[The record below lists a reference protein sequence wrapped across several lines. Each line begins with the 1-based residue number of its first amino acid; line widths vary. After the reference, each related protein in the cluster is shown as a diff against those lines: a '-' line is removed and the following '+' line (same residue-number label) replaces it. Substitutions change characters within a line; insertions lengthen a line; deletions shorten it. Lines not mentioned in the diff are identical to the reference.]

1 MFTNSGRFFYVYVF
15 CWAYALTS
23 FGFRLTVGKQPIWI
37 NASIALFVT
46 AFVWGLSFL
55 VRRIRRRNARNH
67 SPQVLALIE
76 QIRDAFRDVRLGNG
90 VSLREASVIDDYGTE
105 AERADARRQDE
116 LHDWSAVRDEQID
129 ESPDALHFLDSKG
142 LCFYLPAYM
151 VFALRYHGK
160 RSSRS
165 PETILHQL
173 SDVKRIDELR
183 PLISTRQR
191 DVIEGFLDH
200 MRAEADDAEEAH
212 HLELAKAYWQGDVDA
227 GHALRQR
234 EEVIQGYAA
243 ALAAGFEK
251 QKQQQGVA
259 DTSQLTNEEL
269 TEMLL
274 KVLAET
280 PPPRTSPRATEE
292 EIDRAFSRPLPNQFD
307 FMLQDLDGNRR
318 TRKELQG
325 ARATVVDFWG
335 TWCPPC
341 RMSIPHLIKLHFERA
356 SEGVQVIGITYEEGT
371 PSDYL
376 PKLKQFAEKA
386 GIGYPL
392 LLDDHQVGSQLPD
405 FGALPTVLFLDA
417 EGTPRAM
424 VTGYT
429 DPEILNG
436 IVDRILSR

>member
-1 MFTNSGRFFYVYVF
+1 MFTNSGRFFYLYFF

-23 FGFRLTVGKQPIWI
+23 IGFRLTVAKQPILI

-46 AFVWGLSFL
+46 GFVWSLASL
-55 VRRIRRRNARNH
+55 VRLVRQRNARNP
-67 SPQVLALIE
+67 SPQIMALIE

-90 VSLREASVIDDYGTE
+90 VSLREANVIDDYGTE

-116 LHDWSAVRDEQID
+116 LDDWTAVPDEQID
-129 ESPDALHFLDSKG
+129 ESPDALHFLDNEG
-142 LCFYLPAYM
+142 RHYYLPAFM

-165 PETILHQL
+165 PETLLNQL
-173 SDVKRIDELR
+173 GNVEKTDELR
-183 PLISTRQR
+183 SLISPRQC
-191 DVIEGFLDH
+191 DAVVAFLDH
-200 MRAEADDAEEAH
+200 MRAEADDADEAH

-227 GHALRQR
+227 GQALRQR
-234 EEVIQGYAA
+234 EEAIQNYAA

-259 DTSQLTNEEL
+259 DTSQLTNEEV

-274 KVLAET
+274 KVLADT
-280 PPPRTSPRATEE
+280 PPPRTSTRATEE
-292 EIDRAFSRPLPNQFD
+292 RIDGAFSRPLPNQFD
-307 FMLQDLDGNRR
+307 FMLQDLAGNRR
-318 TRKELQG
+318 TLKELQG

-341 RMSIPHLIKLHFERA
+341 RMSIPHLIKLHRERA

-371 PSDYL
+371 PADYL
-376 PKLKQFAEKA
+376 PKLKHFAEKVE
-386 GIGYPL
+386 ISYPL
-392 LLDDHQVGSQLPD
+392 LLDDNRVGSQLPD

-417 EGTPRAM
+417 QGTPRAM
-424 VTGYT
+424 VIGYT

-436 IVDRILSR
+436 IVERVLSS